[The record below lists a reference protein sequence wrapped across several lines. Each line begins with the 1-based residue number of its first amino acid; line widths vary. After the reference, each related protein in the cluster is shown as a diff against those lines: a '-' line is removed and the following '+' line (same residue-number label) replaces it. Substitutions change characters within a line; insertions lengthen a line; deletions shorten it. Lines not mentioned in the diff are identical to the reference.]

1 MDSTRG
7 VTRLPKMAAATM
19 SEPKID
25 PNQRSY
31 RPEPEFIVND
41 LETLKVLADPLRL
54 QIVELC
60 TQAPRTVK
68 QVATV
73 LNMPPTKLYYHMKQL
88 EERALIRV
96 VDTRIVSGIV
106 EKQYQAAAF
115 NYRVNR
121 ELFSLTSQ
129 AGKEG
134 LNVMLTGL
142 FDDTREDIQQSVD
155 TEVLD
160 VSAPHN
166 DDQPLNR
173 SLMIS
178 RHTLHLTPDEAEVFY
193 QRLKALVRETLEQS
207 RIGRAN
213 PDARAYGLL
222 VSLYPSTRTG
232 AADPN
237 DT

>member
-1 MDSTRG
+1 
-7 VTRLPKMAAATM
+7 M

-31 RPEPEFIVND
+31 RPEAEFIVND

-88 EERALIRV
+88 EERSLIRV

-155 TEVLD
+155 AEVLD
-160 VSAPHN
+160 VSAPQN

-178 RHTLHLTPDEAEVFY
+178 RHTLHLTPEEAEVFY
-193 QRLKALVRETLEQS
+193 QRLKMLVRETLEQS

-213 PDARAYGLL
+213 PEAHAYGLL

>member
-1 MDSTRG
+1 
-7 VTRLPKMAAATM
+7 MATATM

-31 RPEPEFIVND
+31 RPEAEFIVND

-88 EERALIRV
+88 EERSLIRV

-115 NYRVNR
+115 NYRVDR

-142 FDDTREDIQQSVD
+142 FDDTREDIQKSAD
-155 TEVLD
+155 ADVLD
-160 VSAPHN
+160 VSP
-166 DDQPLNR
+166 DEGEGRPLNR
-173 SLMIS
+173 SLLIS
-178 RHTLHLTPDEAEVFY
+178 RNTLHLTPDAAEEFY
-193 QRLKALVRETLEQS
+193 QRLKALVREYTTPAEGDQS
-207 RIGRAN
+207 N
-213 PDARAYGLL
+213 TQP
-222 VSLYPSTRTG
+222 
-232 AADPN
+232 
-237 DT
+237 